1 MELVVTSKHDL
12 QALLDE
18 SVRGAVSAAIQKLQ
32 PGQPGSSKDWLT
44 NEEAI
49 DYLGLSR
56 PTLQRYR
63 NDGKLPYSRV
73 GSRVYYRRE
82 DVEALLE
89 AGMQEV

>member
-1 MELVVTSKHDL
+1 MELVLTSKNDL
-12 QALLDE
+12 KALLSE
-18 SVRGAVSAAIQKLQ
+18 SVHGAIQDALQ
-32 PGQPGSSKDWLT
+32 QLQSPGDHAKEWLT

-73 GSRVYYRRE
+73 GSRVYYRRG
-82 DVEALLE
+82 DIEALLE
-89 AGMQEV
+89 GHVQAA